1 GDGVE
6 MVVSVFLAREDDAT
20 RIRELQRLKCKQ
32 RQRIF
37 RRIAAIKELATFAA
51 LRVCNPKRPRS
62 RELRNER
69 PFEFD
74 SGLANKHNL
83 FAVRRPN
90 WTSITIRGRREIS
103 DFLRRQFEH
112 CDERVVLA
120 VRAKCDPLSVWR
132 RSEERRVGKEC

>member
-1 GDGVE
+1 
-6 MVVSVFLAREDDAT
+6 
-20 RIRELQRLKCKQ
+20 Q

-37 RRIAAIKELATFAA
+37 HRIAAVKELVAFAA

-74 SGLANKHNL
+74 SGLSNKCDL

-90 WTSITIRGRREIS
+90 WTSITIRRWREIR
-103 DFLRRQFEH
+103 DFLCCQVDH
-112 CDERVVLA
+112 GDKRVVLA
-120 VRAKCDPLSVWR
+120 VRAKRDPLSVWR
-132 RSEERRVGKEC
+132 P